1 MSNFLSMMLRLKMIG
16 PERKHRKTGA
26 YNTEEHRRAV
36 LDVARESKILLKK
49 EEQQLQLQAQSRCKV
64 AVNGAIRS
72 GEEVQK
78 SRHCMRY
85 HRLWESKSYLVEM

>member
-1 MSNFLSMMLRLKMIG
+1 MLFRSLLKAVKDGEIEESLVDEKVRNILRMMLRLKMIG

-36 LDVARESKILLKK
+36 LDVARES
-49 EEQQLQLQAQSRCKV
+49 
-64 AVNGAIRS
+64 IRT

>member
-1 MSNFLSMMLRLKMIG
+1 MIG

-36 LDVARESKILLKK
+36 LDVARESMILLKN
-49 EEQQLQLQAQSRCKV
+49 EDQVLPLQAESGCKV
-64 AVNGAIRS
+64 AVIGANASAIHS
-72 GEEVQK
+72 NGEEVQK